1 MSTTRSKERAA
12 ARTRWSVDPEGTTVD
27 FAVKTFWGL
36 ATVRGRFDRFHG
48 TYEVEP
54 DSTRIAL
61 TIDADSVDTAN
72 RRRDEHLRSRDFFA
86 VAEHS
91 QVRFT
96 STRVRHAGD
105 DRLRVEGVLEA
116 AGTAVPLE
124 FDATVQKVARGLEI
138 EATTTVDQRQFGMT
152 SGLFGMIRRPT
163 TLHVKALL
171 RETTS
176 AQSHV
181 SA

>member
-1 MSTTRSKERAA
+1 M
-12 ARTRWSVDPEGTTVD
+12 
-27 FAVKTFWGL
+27 
-36 ATVRGRFDRFHG
+36 
-48 TYEVEP
+48 
-54 DSTRIAL
+54 
-61 TIDADSVDTAN
+61 
-72 RRRDEHLRSRDFFA
+72 
-86 VAEHS
+86 
-91 QVRFT
+91 RFT

-105 DRLRVEGVLEA
+105 GRLRVEGVLEA

-124 FDATVQKVARGLEI
+124 FDATVQKVAGGLEV
-138 EATTTVDQRQFGMT
+138 EATTTVDHRQFGMT
-152 SGLFGMIRRPT
+152 SGLLGMIRRPT